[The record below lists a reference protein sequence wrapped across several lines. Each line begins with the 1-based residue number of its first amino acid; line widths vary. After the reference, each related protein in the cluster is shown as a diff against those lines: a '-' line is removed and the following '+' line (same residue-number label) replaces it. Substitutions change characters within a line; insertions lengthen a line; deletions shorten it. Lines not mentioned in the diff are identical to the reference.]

1 MANGDDKT
9 TSKSVTIEEI
19 MFTIIS
25 ATQEVFKEY
34 MDVQLLAGLVVKQI
48 QAINMDLIAIVGI
61 SGPRVGYIMIGSDMR
76 SASRITMKLLSEDS
90 VDEPSIRDAFGELAN
105 NIAGAFRT
113 KYHEQYGRVAMG
125 LPLVASGMIQ
135 PIGAPAEKKA
145 KKTSTLKI
153 QQQGVVIPFQS
164 ADNSLRLKVMFYM

>member
-1 MANGDDKT
+1 MANDDKKT
-9 TSKSVTIEEI
+9 NSQNVTIEEI

-34 MDVQLLAGLVVKQI
+34 MGVQLLSGLVVKQI

-76 SASRITMKLLSEDS
+76 SASRITMKLLSVDS

-113 KYHEQYGRVAMG
+113 KYYEQYGRVAMG

-135 PIGAPAEKKA
+135 PIGAPEEKKA

-164 ADNSLRLKVMFYM
+164 ADNSLQLKAMFYM

>member
-1 MANGDDKT
+1 MANGDNKT

-34 MDVQLLAGLVVKQI
+34 MGVQLLAGLVVKQI

-113 KYHEQYGRVAMG
+113 KYYEQYGGVAMG
-125 LPLVASGMIQ
+125 LPLVAVKSYVLHVAFAISEAFRAIEAYRSCPG
-135 PIGAPAEKKA
+135 
-145 KKTSTLKI
+145 S
-153 QQQGVVIPFQS
+153 
-164 ADNSLRLKVMFYM
+164 RLPLCA